1 MMTLSKL
8 NQELE
13 KANNYKSKLTEDY
26 NRKLQEANNHINRL
40 ETDIRSFISVGDAN
54 TYNQLKSATEL
65 LTPLGYQDSI
75 KSVVFLLNSGFKVY
89 LKDFKEMLIK
99 TLDPKNKDNDYNNLL
114 LSDLEIQDNSYGGD
128 PTKYTNMTR
137 KGYSTNY
144 HPCLGGLEVSKNATP
159 DELENLLLVVS
170 KLLSVN
176 SMSIYRD
183 EQNEGWNT
191 KIINKFFLDPYAKN
205 FLQLLFPKV
214 NFDTK
219 DIELKIDNTTT
230 QIVNFENISEK
241 GE

>member
-8 NQELE
+8 NQELG

-99 TLDPKNKDNDYNNLL
+99 TLFQVFCIFSDKVSPKELQIHRIFRISVLHSFICY
-114 LSDLEIQDNSYGGD
+114 IYCFII
-128 PTKYTNMTR
+128 
-137 KGYSTNY
+137 ST
-144 HPCLGGLEVSKNATP
+144 
-159 DELENLLLVVS
+159 
-170 KLLSVN
+170 
-176 SMSIYRD
+176 
-183 EQNEGWNT
+183 
-191 KIINKFFLDPYAKN
+191 
-205 FLQLLFPKV
+205 
-214 NFDTK
+214 
-219 DIELKIDNTTT
+219 
-230 QIVNFENISEK
+230 
-241 GE
+241 

>member
-65 LTPLGYQDSI
+65 LTPLSYRDSI
-75 KSVVFLLNSGFKVY
+75 ENLLVLLNYGLNSY
-89 LKDFKEMLIK
+89 LTDLKDFLIK
-99 TLDPKNKDNDYNNLL
+99 TLGPKNKDNDYNNLL
-114 LSDLEIQDNSYGGD
+114 LSDLEIQDNSYGGE
-128 PTKYTNMTR
+128 PTQYTNMTR
-137 KGYSTNY
+137 KGYTTNY
-144 HPCLGGLEVSKNATP
+144 HPCLGGLGVSSKATN

-191 KIINKFFLDPYAKN
+191 KIINKFFLDPYTKN

-230 QIVNFENISEK
+230 RIVNFENISEK